1 MEIAFREIWKKKSMC
16 ILITAIHYS
25 NKSGAQPLIGYKFQ
39 DRDVCKRQTLHSDR
53 VNLQIK
59 GCMSLCLV
67 DSPPGKGELGSIPGW
82 GSELLPLNTKAGH
95 VTVTYQQWQESSC
108 LGFLR
113 PCFSEPSLF
122 YN

>member
-1 MEIAFREIWKKKSMC
+1 MC
-16 ILITAIHYS
+16 VLITAIHYS
-25 NKSGAQPLIGYKFQ
+25 NKSVTQPLTGYKFR
-39 DRDVCKRQTLHSDR
+39 DRDACKRQSRILIMLICGSKAPGVCAWWKLLGGWGAGLHPR
-53 VNLQIK
+53 L
-59 GCMSLCLV
+59 
-67 DSPPGKGELGSIPGW
+67 